1 MDQLAGKVA
10 VITGAASGLGRGM
23 AERFAQEGMRVVV
36 ADNRFAEAR
45 SVAEHISENGGS
57 AVPIEVDV
65 TSRDSLAKLADGVDA
80 DLGGADILVNNAGV
94 VSYSPVLQPE
104 EMGWRWIVDVNL
116 FGVVYGLQTFLPRML
131 DRGREGHVV
140 NVASLAGV
148 IGGAGTTDNR
158 LHLGESE
165 PQFGAMYG
173 YLATKHAVVAIS
185 ETLAGDMKGT
195 PIGVSVLCPA
205 HHQNTGI
212 WDNSARYR
220 PESFGGPMTKQE
232 IEATGGNLKEKSASA
247 RDAFERE
254 PSECAARVL
263 RAIREGHFYIFTHPE
278 TRPPVEMRLQQIL
291 KGFDDAQGFSERS
304 LCG

>member
-1 MDQLAGKVA
+1 MDQLEGKVA
-10 VITGAASGLGRGM
+10 VITGSASGLGRGM
-23 AERFAQEGMRVVV
+23 AERFAQEGMTVVI
-36 ADNRFAEAR
+36 ADNRFAEAQ
-45 SVAEHISENGGS
+45 SVAAQINDNGGS

-65 TSRDSLAKLADGVDA
+65 TSRDSLEALADRVDA
-80 DLGGADILVNNAGV
+80 DVGGADILVNNAGV
-94 VSYSPVLQPE
+94 VSYSPVLKSE

-131 DRGREGHVV
+131 DRGRECHVL

-158 LHLGESE
+158 LHLGDSK

-185 ETLAGDMKGT
+185 ETLAGDLRDT

-220 PESFGGPMTKQE
+220 PESFGGPMTKRE
-232 IEATGGNLKEKSASA
+232 IEATGGNLEEKSASA
-247 RDAFERE
+247 REAFARE
-254 PSECAARVL
+254 PSECAARVV

-291 KGFDDAQGFSERS
+291 KGFDDAQAFG
-304 LCG
+304 G

>member
-1 MDQLAGKVA
+1 MDQLEGKVA
-10 VITGAASGLGRGM
+10 VITGSASGLGRGM
-23 AERFAQEGMRVVV
+23 AERFAQEGMTVVI
-36 ADNRFAEAR
+36 ADNRFAEAQ
-45 SVAEHISENGGS
+45 SVAAQIMDNGGS

-65 TSRDSLAKLADGVDA
+65 TSRDSLEALADRVDA
-80 DLGGADILVNNAGV
+80 DIGGADILVNNAGV
-94 VSYSPVLQPE
+94 VSYSPVLESE
-104 EMGWRWIVDVNL
+104 EMGWRWIVEVNL
-116 FGVVYGLQTFLPRML
+116 FGVIYGLQTFLPRML
-131 DRGREGHVV
+131 HRGRECHVL

-158 LHLGESE
+158 LHLGDSK

-185 ETLAGDMKGT
+185 ETLAGDLRDT

-220 PESFGGPMTKQE
+220 PESFGGPMTKRE
-232 IEATGGNLKEKSASA
+232 IEATGGNLEEKSASA
-247 RDAFERE
+247 REAFARE
-254 PSECAARVL
+254 PSECAARVV

-278 TRPPVEMRLQQIL
+278 TRPPVELRLQQIL
-291 KGFDDAQGFSERS
+291 KGFDDAEAYG
-304 LCG
+304 G